1 MGVTAIYGG
10 TFNPFHIGH
19 YEVLSTLCEQDF
31 IDKVLLLPDRLP
43 PHKQYDYRVPDA
55 DRIKMCEIVCE
66 DFKKAQLCL
75 VDFSRKGKSY
85 TVDTIKILRKKYP
98 DEEFTFFCGG
108 DMIVTL
114 DKWYCFK
121 ELIKLTEF
129 LTIKRA
135 DQTDEDFDSN
145 VERIRN
151 LGAKITVIN
160 KDITGVSSSEMRKG
174 IKKELMPKKVYNYI
188 IEKGLYNE

>member
-19 YEVLSTLCEQDF
+19 YEVLSTLCEQVF

-43 PHKQYDYRVPDA
+43 HHKEYDYKIPDSH
-55 DRIKMCEIVCE
+55 RIKMCEIVCE
-66 DFKKAQLCL
+66 DFKKAELSL
-75 VDFSRKGKSY
+75 IDFSRKGKSY
-85 TVDTIKILRKKYP
+85 TVDTLKILREKYP
-98 DEEFTFFCGG
+98 DEKFIFVCGG

-114 DKWYCFK
+114 DRWYNWQ

-135 DQTDEDFDSN
+135 DQTDEEFNFN

-151 LGAKITVIN
+151 LGAKITVIE
-160 KDITGVSSSEMRKG
+160 KDVTDVSSSELRKG
-174 IKKELMPKKVYNYI
+174 IKKELLPKRVYNYI
-188 IEKGLYNE
+188 KEKGLYNE

>member
-43 PHKQYDYRVPDA
+43 PHKEYDYKVPDA

-98 DEEFTFFCGG
+98 DEKFTFFCGG

-114 DKWYCFK
+114 DKWYCWQ

-135 DQTDEDFDSN
+135 DQTDEDFDLN

-151 LGAKITVIN
+151 LGAKITVIE
-160 KDITGVSSSEMRKG
+160 KDITGVSSSQMRKG
-174 IKKELMPKKVYNYI
+174 IKKELIPKKVYNYI
-188 IEKGLYNE
+188 TRKGLYNE